1 MRALLAFALCC
12 GLTVMPGYGRILH
25 KASQSKKKAKKTGER
40 ARTVQPE
47 APVDANTVNGG
58 NWNSQ
63 MPEEAQPAVII
74 RAQILLD
81 RANFSVGEIDGSD
94 GINMQHA
101 V

>member
-47 APVDANTVNGG
+47 APVDANTV
-58 NWNSQ
+58 SR
-63 MPEEAQPAVII
+63 PL
-74 RAQILLD
+74 ILTLYATT
-81 RANFSVGEIDGSD
+81 RRSFVSLSGRTSANQRFDGSR
-94 GINMQHA
+94 
-101 V
+101 